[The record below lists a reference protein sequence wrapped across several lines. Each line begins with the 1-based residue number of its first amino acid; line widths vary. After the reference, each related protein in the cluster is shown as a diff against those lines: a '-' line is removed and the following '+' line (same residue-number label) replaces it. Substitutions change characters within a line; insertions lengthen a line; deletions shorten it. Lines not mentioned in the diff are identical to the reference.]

1 MSKRLLHIPALLI
14 LALILAACGS
24 AAEVA
29 EDLPAPEVSVLEA
42 TEIPQPTATIEII
55 TLTDGLGRTIT
66 LEGPAQSIVSLAP
79 SNTEML
85 FALGAGGQ
93 TVGRDDY
100 SDYPEEALA
109 LSSIGDTFAG
119 INSESIVAL
128 LPDLVLAAEITPIE
142 YVTELETLG
151 VTVFWLPNPVDLDG
165 LYENLNTLAV
175 LTGRE
180 DEANTLID
188 DLQARVS
195 TVEAALAAVEE
206 QPTVF
211 YELDAS
217 DPAAPWTAGVGTF
230 IDQLIVQAGGIN
242 IGAVLDG
249 AYAQLSIEELL
260 LQDPSIILLGDAAYG
275 VTVESLSDRAG
286 WSVLSAVQNGQV
298 FPFDDS
304 ISSRPGPRLVDAL
317 EELARLLHPDLFN

>member
-1 MSKRLLHIPALLI
+1 
-14 LALILAACGS
+14 
-24 AAEVA
+24 
-29 EDLPAPEVSVLEA
+29 
-42 TEIPQPTATIEII
+42 
-55 TLTDGLGRTIT
+55 
-66 LEGPAQSIVSLAP
+66 
-79 SNTEML
+79 ML
-85 FALGAGGQ
+85 FALDAGGQ

-217 DPAAPWTAGVGTF
+217 DPAAPWTAGAGTF
-230 IDQLIVQAGGIN
+230 IDQLIAQAGGIN

>member
-1 MSKRLLHIPALLI
+1 MSKRLLRIPALLI

-85 FALGAGGQ
+85 FALGAGSQ

-217 DPAAPWTAGVGTF
+217 DPAAPWTAGAGTF